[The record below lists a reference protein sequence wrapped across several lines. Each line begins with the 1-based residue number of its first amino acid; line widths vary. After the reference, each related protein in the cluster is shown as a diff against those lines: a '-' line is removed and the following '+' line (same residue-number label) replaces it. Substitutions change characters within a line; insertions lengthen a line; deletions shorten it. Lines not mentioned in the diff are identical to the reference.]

1 MSEPAFKQTL
11 RDDGVLL
18 VTLDVPGEKI
28 NTLSRSM
35 AEEMDALLT
44 DIETRDEVRAVVM
57 ASGKDD
63 YIAGADINDFV
74 KVKSAR
80 EGEELSRSGQALL
93 DRLAA
98 ARVPVV
104 AAIRGV
110 CLGGGLE
117 VVLACRYRVAADH
130 PSTRLGLPEVTL
142 GLLPGAAGTRRL
154 PRLIGLAPALD
165 MILTGRR
172 LRATRAARVG
182 LVDEVVPPAVLLAA
196 SCKAALELADG
207 TRKARRQRW
216 RWADR
221 IARPVIIRKA
231 MAEVEKKTGGH
242 YPAPLRALEVID
254 KGMRLS
260 HEAALKLEA
269 RAFGELTVTEASRS
283 LVSLFFATQEIK
295 KDAGYPADTSAG
307 TVAKLGVLGAGLMG
321 AGVAGAAIEKGLPV
335 RLKDAT
341 PEGLG
346 RGLRHIRELLDGRL
360 KRRHLT
366 RREVTKRMDRVSPTL
381 DYSGFSRADVVVEA
395 VFEELKLKR
404 RVLAETEA
412 VIRQDC
418 VFATNTS
425 SIPITDIAK
434 EARHKQRVIGMHF
447 FSPVHRMPLVEVI
460 TTEDTDAVTTATT
473 VELGRRLGKHV
484 IVVRD
489 GPGFFTTRVLA
500 PLMNEA
506 ARLLDEGSKIDA
518 VDAALRGFGFPMG
531 PFALLDE
538 VGIDVGAKVVGIL
551 QASFGE
557 RFAPPSALAQALNE
571 GRLGRKNGRGFY
583 KYVKGERK
591 GVDRSIYA
599 LIPESGRV
607 TLETREMQDRLV
619 FAFLAES
626 IRCLQEE
633 ILRSPRDGDVGAVL
647 GLGFPPFLGGP
658 FRYADALGPRYVLD
672 VLERLRGRHG
682 ERFAPPRLLEEK
694 AKTGGTFHP

>member
-1 MSEPAFKQTL
+1 MSESAFKKEL
-11 RDDGVLL
+11 RADGVLL
-18 VTLDVPGEKI
+18 VTIDVSGEKI
-28 NTLSRSM
+28 NTLGR
-35 AEEMDALLT
+35 ALAGEMDALLT
-44 DIETRDEVRAVVM
+44 DLETREKVRAVVL

-80 EGEELSRSGQALL
+80 EGEELSRSGQVLL

-98 ARVPVV
+98 VRVPVV
-104 AAIRGV
+104 AAIHGV

-117 VVLACRYRVAADH
+117 VVLACRYRVASSHA
-130 PSTRLGLPEVTL
+130 STRLGLPEVTL

-172 LRATRAARVG
+172 LRAARAFKIG
-182 LVDEVVPPAVLLAA
+182 LVDELAPPAVLVSAA
-196 SCKAALELADG
+196 CKSALELADG
-207 TRKARRQRW
+207 TRKVRKLRSRPL
-216 RWADR
+216 DR

-231 MAEVEKKTGGH
+231 LATVEKKTGGH

-254 KGMRLS
+254 KGMGLS

-269 RAFGELTVTEASRS
+269 KAFGELTVTDAARS
-283 LVSLFFATQEIK
+283 LVSVFFAVQEIK
-295 KDAGYPADTSAG
+295 KDAGYPADTSARSIR
-307 TVAKLGVLGAGLMG
+307 KLGVLGAGLMG
-321 AGVAGAAIEKGLPV
+321 AGIAGAAIERGLPV
-335 RLKDAT
+335 RLKDMT
-341 PEGLG
+341 HEGLG
-346 RGLRHIRELLDGRL
+346 RGLRHIRELLDQRL
-360 KRRHLT
+360 KKRHVTL
-366 RREVTKRMDRVSPTL
+366 REVTQRLDRVSPTL

-412 VIRQDC
+412 AIREDC
-418 VFATNTS
+418 VFASNTS

-447 FSPVHRMPLVEVI
+447 FSPVHKMPLVEVI
-460 TTEDTDAVTTATT
+460 VTEDTDAVTTATT

-489 GPGFFTTRVLA
+489 GPGFYTTRVLA

-506 ARLLDEGSKIDA
+506 ARLLGEGAKIEA

-538 VGIDVGAKVVGIL
+538 VGIDVGAKVSGIL

-557 RFAPPSALAQALNE
+557 RFAPPSALAAALNE

-583 KYVKGERK
+583 RYVKGVRK
-591 GVDRSIYA
+591 GVDGSIYA
-599 LIPESGRV
+599 LVPDSGRV
-607 TLETREMQDRLV
+607 TLETREVQDRLV
-619 FAFLAES
+619 FAFVAES

-633 ILRSPRDGDVGAVL
+633 ILRSPRDGDVGAVF

-658 FRYADALGPRYVLD
+658 FRYADALGPRYILD
-672 VLERLRGRHG
+672 VLDRLRGRHG
-682 ERFAPPRLLEEK
+682 ERFAPPRLLEEN
-694 AKTGGTFHP
+694 AKSGGTFHR

>member
-35 AEEMDALLT
+35 AGEMDALLT

-74 KVKSAR
+74 RVKSAR

-117 VVLACRYRVAADH
+117 VVLACRYRVAAEH
-130 PSTRLGLPEVTL
+130 PSTRLGFPEVTL

-172 LRATRAARVG
+172 LRAARAARVG
-182 LVDEVVPPAVLLAA
+182 LVDEVVPPATLLAA
-196 SCKAALELADG
+196 SCKAARELADG
-207 TRKARRQRW
+207 TRKPRW
-216 RWADR
+216 TGRRWADR

-254 KGMRLS
+254 KGMGLS

-283 LVSLFFATQEIK
+283 LVSVFFATQEIK
-295 KDAGYPADTSAG
+295 KDAGYSADTAAR
-307 TVAKLGVLGAGLMG
+307 TVRKLGVIGAGLMG

-335 RLKDAT
+335 RLKDAR

-346 RGLRHIRELLDGRL
+346 RGLRHIRERLDQRYE
-360 KRRHLT
+360 RRHLT
-366 RREVTKRMDRVSPTL
+366 RREVTRQMDRVSPTL
-381 DYSGFSRADVVVEA
+381 DYSGFSRADMVVEA

-412 VIRQDC
+412 VIREDC
-418 VFATNTS
+418 VFASNTS

-434 EARHKQRVIGMHF
+434 QARHRQRVIGMHF
-447 FSPVHRMPLVEVI
+447 FSPVHRMPLVEVVV
-460 TTEDTDAVTTATT
+460 TEDTDAVTTATT

-506 ARLLDEGSKIDA
+506 ARLLDEGAKIDA
-518 VDAALRGFGFPMG
+518 VDGALRGFGFPMG

-591 GVDRSIYA
+591 GVDQSIYA

-607 TLETREMQDRLV
+607 TLETREVQDRLV

-633 ILRSPRDGDVGAVL
+633 ILRSPRDGDVGAVF

-658 FRYADALGPRYVLD
+658 FRYADALGSRYVLD

-694 AKTGGTFHP
+694 AKTGGTFHR